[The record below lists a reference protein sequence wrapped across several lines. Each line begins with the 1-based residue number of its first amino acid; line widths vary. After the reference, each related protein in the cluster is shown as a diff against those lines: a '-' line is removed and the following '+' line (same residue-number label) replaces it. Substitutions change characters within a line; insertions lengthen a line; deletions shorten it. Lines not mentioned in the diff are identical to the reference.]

1 MNNKSKI
8 IIDERKRND
17 MINSIKKYFLDEREE
32 DLGDL
37 AASLV
42 LDFFIEKLGP
52 EIYNQAVEDSY
63 KYMNDCIEDL
73 LGLQKY

>member
-1 MNNKSKI
+1 MDKKTKI
-8 IIDERKRND
+8 NIDKGKKDN
-17 MINSIKKYFLDEREE
+17 MISSIKKYFQDEREE

-37 AASLV
+37 AANLI

-52 EIYNQAVEDSY
+52 EIYNQGIEDSY
-63 KYMNDCIEDL
+63 KYMNNIIEDL

>member
-1 MNNKSKI
+1 MNNKLKI
-8 IIDERKRND
+8 NIDEGKRND
-17 MINSIKKYFLDEREE
+17 MINSIRKYFLDEREE

-37 AASLV
+37 AANLI

-52 EIYNQAVEDSY
+52 EIYNQGIEDSY
-63 KYMNDCIEDL
+63 KYMNHSIEDL